1 MFIFFFFFLAEQ
13 REDVVDDVEMEN
25 YLVCVMALQRL
36 MQSERVLMAGI
47 IPLSHQPHVFETIVA
62 EAIDSIVQEGEV
74 IYKKNRY
81 SLLSFNVLCTENI
94 VRSILH
100 YRI

>member
-1 MFIFFFFFLAEQ
+1 
-13 REDVVDDVEMEN
+13 
-25 YLVCVMALQRL
+25 MALQRL

-74 IYKKNRY
+74 TNNDIITLP
-81 SLLSFNVLCTENI
+81 SLNVFCGQKMYCKPFPISEHC
-94 VRSILH
+94 SSCQEM
-100 YRI
+100 Y